1 MFEAVKILSGA
12 IMTYLSKPIDC
23 IPPRVKLSNCE
34 LQLIMMVSVCAL
46 IIASVTS
53 LVWGAERG
61 GGYSCVGA
69 GSVWRFL
76 CLPVSFAVN
85 LKLL

>member
-1 MFEAVKILSGA
+1 M
-12 IMTYLSKPIDC
+12 
-23 IPPRVKLSNCE
+23 KLSNCE
-34 LQLIMMVSVCAL
+34 PQVIMMVSECAL

-61 GGYSCVGA
+61 GGYSCVGQ
-69 GSVWRFL
+69 GVYGRFL
-76 CLPVSFAVN
+76 CLPLSFAVN